1 MKNNVDILNHSH
13 QVERLQQCIKT
24 VGTLLIPERD
34 LSLVS
39 RDDLAS
45 LLLFLT
51 EELDKSLR
59 PLVVDLRR
67 ASNTS
72 PSPHQV

>member
-51 EELDKSLR
+51 EELEK
-59 PLVVDLRR
+59 
-67 ASNTS
+67 
-72 PSPHQV
+72 